1 MGLHVISACPGMA
14 WDPGAGWAG
23 PIQGDAAD
31 ERVTAPEEAAEEPRR
46 PRRGLAVAHA
56 RRRARTNDGTFQ
68 ADDPATPA
76 VNEAYEEVAELSA
89 GAEVEP
95 GKLG

>member
-23 PIQGDAAD
+23 PIQGSAAD
-31 ERVTAPEEAAEEPRR
+31 EQAAAPESPAQGQGRLSR
-46 PRRGLAVAHA
+46 LAG
-56 RRRARTNDGTFQ
+56 RRRARTDSGTFQ

-76 VNEAYEEVAELSA
+76 VNEAFEEVAEPT
-89 GAEVEP
+89 AEARP
-95 GKLG
+95 